1 MKKIAL
7 VWVVLMAGQYAI
19 SQNKFRFGLKL
30 GPSVNWMKPDD
41 VKKFENDGAT
51 LGFNWGLQVEYALS
65 DNFSFYS
72 GLELNQERGKINFKP
87 STNSSEVIYFMNNE
101 YNFSTFK
108 EQNGVYVP
116 EDTSAYGVQLLN
128 RTYKSTYVT
137 LPIGIKMKTNE
148 IGYMTY
154 FGEFGLNIA
163 FRTGTKITDDV
174 DYRENVVT
182 QANLPDIRKVNMDED
197 MQPIRMQ
204 LRAGAGAEY
213 KISEGSSVFGSIHYN
228 LGFTNS
234 VKKDSKFLLNEKEPG
249 TYRPLNQK
257 FTAHGITLAIGVL
270 F

>member
-7 VWVVLMAGQYAI
+7 VLLATVASQYAI
-19 SQNKFRFGLKL
+19 SQNNFRFGLKL

-41 VKKFENDGAT
+41 VKKFENGGAT
-51 LGFNWGLQVEYALS
+51 FGFNWGLQAEYSLS
-65 DNFSFYS
+65 DNFSVYS

-87 STNSSEVIYFMNNE
+87 AVNSSAVIYFMDE
-101 YNFSTFK
+101 GYNFSSVK
-108 EQNGVYVP
+108 EENGIYTP
-116 EDTSAYGVQLLN
+116 EDSSAFGVQLLE

-163 FRTGTKITDDV
+163 FRTSTKISDEVDYLGDDV
-174 DYRENVVT
+174 LAK
-182 QANLPDIRKVNMDED
+182 ANIPDISEVNMDKD

-204 LRAGAGAEY
+204 LRVGGGAEY
-213 KISEGSSVFGSIHYN
+213 KISEGTSVFGSLHYN

-234 VKKDSKFLLNEKEPG
+234 VKKDSKLMLNG
-249 TYRPLNQK
+249 GRPLGQK
-257 FTAHGITLAIGVL
+257 FTAHGIQLTVGVL